1 MLLLLLV
8 ASVVALTTAQNDYLD
23 IGLVV
28 NNVVDFPNVVAG
40 GAPTDSRKW
49 DPAPY
54 SDLSNYKTPQ
64 VQFGL
69 WITEQATD
77 GPQTLDVNINVSMKT
92 PEPSVPPTNYAKC
105 SRPHFEP
112 ATGTIMKLQSSS
124 VNASALRLTID
135 PQQGCT
141 QPGQSQ
147 VYITITKKSTGEIL
161 SQISFVTTFGN
172 PLDIGLTQGG
182 KEIASQ
188 GIVTDA
194 WDPKHIT
201 DGTAS
206 DLYSVNSGK
215 ETINF
220 FVRIPSSRKQPQQGG
235 TNPLVLGNQEGITL
249 PGSMTSNQITH
260 CTTSKI
266 DKACQA
272 LVQNIPTSP
281 PANGGEWEDQENANA
296 GYDYSITISYQ
307 CKTNGYVDLQ
317 VGACFLLFLVSC
329 FLFLLFSSLFLFF
342 FNFFFS
348 HVFFFYFFF
357 SLFFL

>member
-1 MLLLLLV
+1 MLLSLLV
-8 ASVVALTTAQNDYLD
+8 ASVVALTTAQNDYLNV
-23 IGLVV
+23 GLVHK
-28 NNVVDFPNVVAG
+28 NKVDFPNVVAG

-54 SDLSNYKTPQ
+54 SDLSNYKSPQ
-64 VQFGL
+64 VQFGV
-69 WITEQATD
+69 WITELATD
-77 GPQTLDVNINVSMKT
+77 GPETLDVNFNVSMKT
-92 PEPSVPPTNYAKC
+92 PEASVPPTNYAKC
-105 SRPHFEP
+105 STPHFEP
-112 ATGTIMKLQSSS
+112 ATGTIVKLQSSS

-188 GIVTDA
+188 GIVADA

-220 FVRIPSSRKQPQQGG
+220 FVRIPSSRKQPRQGG
-235 TNPLVLGNQEGITL
+235 TNPLVLGDQEGVTL
-249 PGSMTSNQITH
+249 PGSITSNQITH

-266 DKACQA
+266 EKACQA

-281 PANGGEWEDQENANA
+281 PANGGEWEDQPNADA

-317 VGACFLLFLVSC
+317 VGAFFVLLFL
-329 FLFLLFSSLFLFF
+329 
-342 FNFFFS
+342 
-348 HVFFFYFFF
+348 FFFYFFF
-357 SLFFL
+357 LFFFFLFFFFF